1 MASKFQSRLVGT
13 IVLVAV
19 GVIVLPDILDGE
31 KSHYQE
37 ETVAIPIKPQLESE
51 VESFAVLDPVEEDV
65 SLPPEPVE
73 EVIPEHNAK
82 HKAEPVKHEAK
93 ATHSHATA
101 PKHEVKHT
109 TTHKKEV
116 VKVKEAKVVERNHY
130 QDSAWIIQL
139 VSLRNAENAEKM
151 AKDLQKSGYRASV
164 VKANNFY
171 RVIVGPDVS
180 RSKLEAELP
189 KLNKLL
195 GANGQIQTFKPLKP

>member
-51 VESFAVLDPVEEDV
+51 VESFEVLDPVEEDV

-73 EVIPEHNAK
+73 EVIPDHSAPK
-82 HKAEPVKHEAK
+82 AHKVAEVKHEAK
-93 ATHSHATA
+93 AA
-101 PKHEVKHT
+101 PKHTTKHVT
-109 TTHKKEV
+109 KHKPEV
-116 VKVKEAKVVERNHY
+116 VKVKEHKVVERNHY